1 MSKQNEEHPFYGKP
15 VLRHREE
22 DVVRSILAKYKNDPV
37 DESLKE
43 RIWNDL
49 QMAKY
54 AGEITIPFKVV
65 LRRDVFAEY
74 PEYVEVILDTKL

>member
-1 MSKQNEEHPFYGKP
+1 MSKENEEHPFYGKP

-22 DVVRSILAKYKNDPV
+22 EEIRQILSKYKNDPV
-37 DESLKE
+37 DEALKE
-43 RIWNDL
+43 KIWNDL

-54 AGEITIPFKVV
+54 EGKITIPFKVV
-65 LRRDVFAEY
+65 MRRDVFGEY